1 MTNIISNKKKENLKK
16 KYEGWAKDLSKKYK
30 DRPMILIIVLVLIQL
45 ALLIVIYTKFK
56 SYLKYFTPAMSLI
69 TIVMIVHIIDKDMN
83 PAFKISWMA
92 PISIFPAFGTMLYLF
107 LHTFPGNKLGIKSL
121 KENIKKTK
129 PYLFQNKDHIS
140 EMKENASEFKGLA
153 DYVHKMGPYPVYK
166 NTKVDYYED
175 TVEGFEAIFA
185 AMRQAKEFIFA
196 EYFILKPGKILDE
209 FVSILEEKVKEGVEV
224 RFMFDAIS
232 MFNLPKNFEEELK
245 SKGIKVKI
253 FAPVS
258 PFLSTYQNNRDHR
271 KVLVID
277 NDQAF
282 SGGVNLADEYVNL
295 IEVYGHWKDNIIRI
309 RGEAVKSMTA
319 IFLQMWNIFADKK
332 EDYDR
337 YLAPRNTFFPNSDEY
352 VIPYADAPG
361 DGESLAKNVY
371 LYMIYEAKK
380 YVHIMTPY
388 LVLDNEVLTAL
399 TFAAKRG
406 IDVKI
411 IIPHIPDKKI
421 PFAVARSYYKDL
433 IPEGVKIF
441 EYTPGFVHSKVVV
454 IDGEATTVSTVN
466 MDFRSMY
473 LNFENGIFIHGGET
487 TSKVA
492 EDFQRTLELSH
503 RVEIE
508 GYYAFPKW
516 YRLFGAFMRIFGPLM

>member
-1 MTNIISNKKKENLKK
+1 MGKIISKKKKENLKK
-16 KYEGWAKDLSKKYK
+16 KYEELAKILSKKYK

-45 ALLIVIYTKFK
+45 ALLFVIFTKFK
-56 SYLKYFTPAMSLI
+56 SYLKYFTPAMTII
-69 TIVMIVHIIDKDMN
+69 TIAMITHIIDKDMN

-92 PISIFPAFGTMLYLF
+92 PISVFPAFGTMLYLF
-107 LHTFPGNKLGIKSL
+107 LHTFPGNKLGINSL

-129 PYLFQNKDHIS
+129 PYLFQNKDHLG
-140 EMKENASEFKGLA
+140 EMKEYASEFKGLA

-166 NTKVDYYED
+166 NTKVDYYEN
-175 TVEGFEAIFA
+175 TVEGFDAIFS

-209 FVSILEEKVKEGVEV
+209 FVSIMEEKVREGVEV

-258 PFLSTYQNNRDHR
+258 PFISTYQNNRDHR
-271 KVLVID
+271 KVLVVD
-277 NDQAF
+277 NDLAF

-295 IEVYGHWKDNIIRI
+295 IEVFGHWKDNVIRI

-319 IFLQMWNIFADKK
+319 IFLQMWNIFADEK
-332 EDYDR
+332 EDYDK
-337 YLAPRNTFFPNSDEY
+337 YLAPRDGFFPNSDEY

-380 YVHIMTPY
+380 YIHIMTPY

-433 IPEGVKIF
+433 IPEGVKIY
-441 EYTPGFVHSKVVV
+441 EYTPGFVHSKVVI

-473 LNFENGIFIHGGET
+473 LNFENGIFIHGKET
-487 TSKVA
+487 TESVE
-492 EDFQRTLELSH
+492 EDFQNTLAVSQ
-503 RVEIE
+503 RVDIE
-508 GYYAFPKW
+508 YYQSFPRK
-516 YRLFGAFMRIFGPLM
+516 YRFFGAFMRIFGPLM

>member
-1 MTNIISNKKKENLKK
+1 MGKIISKKKKENLKK
-16 KYEGWAKDLSKKYK
+16 KYEEWAKILSKKYK

-45 ALLIVIYTKFK
+45 ALLFVIYTKFK
-56 SYLKYFTPAMSLI
+56 SYLKYFTPAMTII
-69 TIVMIVHIIDKDMN
+69 TIAMITHIIDKDMN

-92 PISIFPAFGTMLYLF
+92 PISVFPAFGTMLYLF
-107 LHTFPGNKLGIKSL
+107 LHTIPGNKIGINSL

-129 PYLFQNKDHIS
+129 PYLFQNKDHLG
-140 EMKENASEFKGLA
+140 EMEEYASEFKGLA

-166 NTKVDYYED
+166 NTKVDYYEN
-175 TVEGFEAIFA
+175 TVEGFDALFS

-232 MFNLPKNFEEELK
+232 MFNLPRNFEEDLR
-245 SKGIKVKI
+245 SKGIEVKI

-277 NDQAF
+277 NDLAF
-282 SGGVNLADEYVNL
+282 SGGVNLADEYANL
-295 IEVYGHWKDNIIRI
+295 IEVYGHWKDNVIRI

-319 IFLQMWNIFADKK
+319 IFLQMWNIFADGK
-332 EDYDR
+332 EDYDK
-337 YLAPRNTFFPNSDEY
+337 YLAPRDGFFPNSDEY

-380 YVHIMTPY
+380 YIHIMTPY

-411 IIPHIPDKKI
+411 IMPHIPDKKI

-433 IPEGVKIF
+433 IPEGVKIY
-441 EYTPGFVHSKVVV
+441 EYTPGFVHSKVVI

-473 LNFENGIFIHGGET
+473 LNFENGVFVHGIET
-487 TSKVA
+487 ASSVE
-492 EDFQRTLELSH
+492 EDFQNTLAVSQ
-503 RVEIE
+503 RIDIE
-508 GYYAFPKW
+508 YYQSFPRK
-516 YRLFGAFMRIFGPLM
+516 YRFFAAFMRIFGPLM

>member
-1 MTNIISNKKKENLKK
+1 MGKIISKKKKENLKK
-16 KYEGWAKDLSKKYK
+16 KYEEWAKILSKKYK

-45 ALLIVIYTKFK
+45 ALLFVIYTKFK
-56 SYLKYFTPAMSLI
+56 SYLKYFTPAMTII
-69 TIVMIVHIIDKDMN
+69 TIAMITHIIDKDMN

-92 PISIFPAFGTMLYLF
+92 PISVFPAFGTMLYLF
-107 LHTFPGNKLGIKSL
+107 LHTFPGNKLGINSL

-129 PYLFQNKDHIS
+129 PYLFQNKDHLG
-140 EMKENASEFKGLA
+140 EMEEYASEFKGLA

-166 NTKVDYYED
+166 NTKVDYYEN
-175 TVEGFEAIFA
+175 TVEGFDAIFS

-232 MFNLPKNFEEELK
+232 MFNLPRNFEEDLRI
-245 SKGIKVKI
+245 KGIKVKI

-271 KVLVID
+271 KVLVVD
-277 NDQAF
+277 NDLAF
-282 SGGVNLADEYVNL
+282 SGGVNLADEYVNI
-295 IEVYGHWKDNIIRI
+295 IEVYGHWKDNVIRI

-319 IFLQMWNIFADKK
+319 IFLQMWNIFADGK

-337 YLAPRNTFFPNSDEY
+337 YLAPRDGFFPNSDEY

-380 YVHIMTPY
+380 YIHIMTPY

-411 IIPHIPDKKI
+411 IMPHIPDKKI

-433 IPEGVKIF
+433 IPEGVKIY
-441 EYTPGFVHSKVVV
+441 EYTPGFVHSKVVI

-473 LNFENGIFIHGGET
+473 LNFENGIFIHGKET
-487 TSKVA
+487 TESVE
-492 EDFQRTLELSH
+492 EDFQNTLAVSQ
-503 RVEIE
+503 RIDIE
-508 GYYAFPKW
+508 YYQSFPRK
-516 YRLFGAFMRIFGPLM
+516 YRFFAAFMRIFGPLM

>member
-1 MTNIISNKKKENLKK
+1 MGKIISKKKKENLKK
-16 KYEGWAKDLSKKYK
+16 KYEEWAKILSKKYK

-45 ALLIVIYTKFK
+45 ALLFVIYTKFK
-56 SYLKYFTPAMSLI
+56 SYLKYFTPAMTII
-69 TIVMIVHIIDKDMN
+69 TIAMITHIIDKDMN

-92 PISIFPAFGTMLYLF
+92 PISVFPAFGTMLYLF
-107 LHTFPGNKLGIKSL
+107 LHTFPGNKLGINSL

-129 PYLFQNKDHIS
+129 PYLFQNKDHLG
-140 EMKENASEFKGLA
+140 EMEEYASEFKGLA

-175 TVEGFEAIFA
+175 TVEGFDAIFS

-196 EYFILKPGKILDE
+196 EYFILKPGKILDK

-232 MFNLPKNFEEELK
+232 MFNLPRNFEEELK

-271 KVLVID
+271 KVLVVD
-277 NDQAF
+277 NDLAF

-295 IEVYGHWKDNIIRI
+295 IEVYGHWKDNVIRI

-319 IFLQMWNIFADKK
+319 IFLQMWNIFADGK
-332 EDYDR
+332 EDYDK
-337 YLAPRNTFFPNSDEY
+337 YLAPRDGFFPNSDEY

-380 YVHIMTPY
+380 YIHIMTPY

-411 IIPHIPDKKI
+411 IMPHIPDKKI

-433 IPEGVKIF
+433 IPEGVKIY
-441 EYTPGFVHSKVVV
+441 EYTPGFVHSKVVI

-473 LNFENGIFIHGGET
+473 LNFENGVFVHGIET
-487 TSKVA
+487 AESVE
-492 EDFQRTLELSH
+492 EDFQNTLAVSQ
-503 RVEIE
+503 RIDIE
-508 GYYAFPKW
+508 YYQSFPRK
-516 YRLFGAFMRIFGPLM
+516 YRFFGAFMRIFGPLM

>member
-1 MTNIISNKKKENLKK
+1 MGKIISKKKKENLKK
-16 KYEGWAKDLSKKYK
+16 KYEEWAKILSKKYK

-45 ALLIVIYTKFK
+45 ALLFVIYTKFK
-56 SYLKYFTPAMSLI
+56 SYLKYFTPAMTII
-69 TIVMIVHIIDKDMN
+69 TIAMITHIIDKDMN

-92 PISIFPAFGTMLYLF
+92 PISVFPAFGTMLYLF
-107 LHTFPGNKLGIKSL
+107 LHTFPGNKLGINSL

-129 PYLFQNKDHIS
+129 PYLFQNKDHLG
-140 EMKENASEFKGLA
+140 EMEEYASEFKGLA

-166 NTKVDYYED
+166 NTKVDYYEN
-175 TVEGFEAIFA
+175 TVEGFDAIFS

-232 MFNLPKNFEEELK
+232 MFNLPRNFEEDLRI
-245 SKGIKVKI
+245 KGIKVKI

-271 KVLVID
+271 KVLVVD
-277 NDQAF
+277 NDLAF

-295 IEVYGHWKDNIIRI
+295 IEVYGHWKDNVIRI

-319 IFLQMWNIFADKK
+319 IFLQMWNIFADGK
-332 EDYDR
+332 EDYDK
-337 YLAPRNTFFPNSDEY
+337 YLAPRDGFFPNSDEY

-380 YVHIMTPY
+380 YIHIMTPY

-411 IIPHIPDKKI
+411 IMPHIPDKKI

-433 IPEGVKIF
+433 IPEGVKIY
-441 EYTPGFVHSKVVV
+441 EYTPGFVHSKVVI

-473 LNFENGIFIHGGET
+473 LNFENGIFVHGIET
-487 TSKVA
+487 ASSVE
-492 EDFQRTLELSH
+492 EDFQNTLAVSQ
-503 RVEIE
+503 RIDIE
-508 GYYAFPKW
+508 YYQSFPRK
-516 YRLFGAFMRIFGPLM
+516 YRFFGAFMRIFGPLM

>member
-1 MTNIISNKKKENLKK
+1 MGKIISKKKKENLKK
-16 KYEGWAKDLSKKYK
+16 KYEEWAKILSKKYK

-45 ALLIVIYTKFK
+45 ALLFVIYTKFK
-56 SYLKYFTPAMSLI
+56 SYLKYFTPAMTII
-69 TIVMIVHIIDKDMN
+69 TIAMITHIIDKDMN

-92 PISIFPAFGTMLYLF
+92 PISVFPAFGTMLYLF
-107 LHTFPGNKLGIKSL
+107 LHTFPGNKLGINSL

-129 PYLFQNKDHIS
+129 PYLFQNKDHLG
-140 EMKENASEFKGLA
+140 EMEEYASEFKGLA
-153 DYVHKMGPYPVYK
+153 DYVHKIGPYPVYK
-166 NTKVDYYED
+166 NTKVDYYEN
-175 TVEGFEAIFA
+175 TVKGFEALFS

-232 MFNLPKNFEEELK
+232 MFNLPRNFEEDLRI
-245 SKGIKVKI
+245 KGIKVKI

-271 KVLVID
+271 KVLVVD
-277 NDQAF
+277 NDLAF

-295 IEVYGHWKDNIIRI
+295 IEVYGHWKDNVIRI

-319 IFLQMWNIFADKK
+319 IFLQMWNIFADGK
-332 EDYDR
+332 EDYDK
-337 YLAPRNTFFPNSDEY
+337 YLAPRDGFFPNSDEY

-380 YVHIMTPY
+380 YIHIMTPY

-411 IIPHIPDKKI
+411 IMPHIPDKKI

-433 IPEGVKIF
+433 IPEGVKIY
-441 EYTPGFVHSKVVV
+441 EYTPGFVHSKVVI

-473 LNFENGIFIHGGET
+473 LNFENGIFIHGIET
-487 TSKVA
+487 ASSVE
-492 EDFQRTLELSH
+492 EDFQNTLAVSQ
-503 RVEIE
+503 RIDIE
-508 GYYAFPKW
+508 YYQSFPRK
-516 YRLFGAFMRIFGPLM
+516 YRFFGAFMRIFGPLM

>member
-1 MTNIISNKKKENLKK
+1 MGKIISKKKKENLKK
-16 KYEGWAKDLSKKYK
+16 KYEEWAKILSKKYK

-45 ALLIVIYTKFK
+45 ALLFVIYTKFK
-56 SYLKYFTPAMSLI
+56 SYLKYFTPAMTII
-69 TIVMIVHIIDKDMN
+69 TIAMITHIIDKDMN

-92 PISIFPAFGTMLYLF
+92 PISVFPAFGTMLYLF
-107 LHTFPGNKLGIKSL
+107 LHTFPGNKLGINSL

-129 PYLFQNKDHIS
+129 PYLFQNKDHLG
-140 EMKENASEFKGLA
+140 EMEEYASEFKGLA

-166 NTKVDYYED
+166 NTKVDYYEN
-175 TVEGFEAIFA
+175 TVEGFDAIFS

-232 MFNLPKNFEEELK
+232 MFNLPRNFEEDLRI
-245 SKGIKVKI
+245 KGIKVKI

-271 KVLVID
+271 KVLVVD
-277 NDQAF
+277 NDLAF

-295 IEVYGHWKDNIIRI
+295 IEVYGHWKDNVIRI

-319 IFLQMWNIFADKK
+319 IFLQMWNIFADGK
-332 EDYDR
+332 EDYDK
-337 YLAPRNTFFPNSDEY
+337 YLAPRDGFFPNSDEY

-380 YVHIMTPY
+380 YIHIMTPY

-411 IIPHIPDKKI
+411 IMPHIPDKKI

-433 IPEGVKIF
+433 IPEGVKIY
-441 EYTPGFVHSKVVV
+441 EYIPGFVHSKVVI

-473 LNFENGIFIHGGET
+473 LNFENGIFIHGKET
-487 TSKVA
+487 TESVE
-492 EDFQRTLELSH
+492 EDFQNTLAVSQ
-503 RVEIE
+503 RVDIE
-508 GYYAFPKW
+508 YYQSFPRK
-516 YRLFGAFMRIFGPLM
+516 YRFFGAFMRIFGPLM

>member
-1 MTNIISNKKKENLKK
+1 MGKIISKKKKENLKK
-16 KYEGWAKDLSKKYK
+16 KYEEWAKILSKKYK

-45 ALLIVIYTKFK
+45 ALLFVIYTKFK
-56 SYLKYFTPAMSLI
+56 SYLKYFTPAMTII
-69 TIVMIVHIIDKDMN
+69 TIAMITHIIDKDMN

-92 PISIFPAFGTMLYLF
+92 PISVFPAFGTMLYLF
-107 LHTFPGNKLGIKSL
+107 LHTFPGNKLGINSL

-129 PYLFQNKDHIS
+129 PYLFQNKDHLG
-140 EMKENASEFKGLA
+140 EMEEYASEFKGLA

-166 NTKVDYYED
+166 NTKVDYYEN
-175 TVEGFEAIFA
+175 TVEGFDAIFS

-232 MFNLPKNFEEELK
+232 MFNLPRNFEEDLK
-245 SKGIKVKI
+245 IKGIEVKI

-271 KVLVID
+271 KVLVVD
-277 NDQAF
+277 NDLAF

-295 IEVYGHWKDNIIRI
+295 IEVYGHWKDNVIRI

-319 IFLQMWNIFADKK
+319 IFLQMWNIFADGK
-332 EDYDR
+332 EDYDK
-337 YLAPRNTFFPNSDEY
+337 YLAPRDGFFPNSDEY

-380 YVHIMTPY
+380 YIHIMTPY

-411 IIPHIPDKKI
+411 IMPHIPDKKI

-433 IPEGVKIF
+433 IPEGVKIY
-441 EYTPGFVHSKVVV
+441 EYTPGFVHSKVVI

-473 LNFENGIFIHGGET
+473 LNFENGVFVHGIET
-487 TSKVA
+487 ASSVE
-492 EDFQRTLELSH
+492 EDFQNTLAVSQ
-503 RVEIE
+503 RIDIE
-508 GYYAFPKW
+508 YYQSFPRK
-516 YRLFGAFMRIFGPLM
+516 YRFFGAFMRIFGPLM

>member
-1 MTNIISNKKKENLKK
+1 MGKIISKKKKENLKK
-16 KYEGWAKDLSKKYK
+16 KYEEWAKILSKKYK

-45 ALLIVIYTKFK
+45 ALLFVIYTKFK
-56 SYLKYFTPAMSLI
+56 SYLKYFTPAMTII
-69 TIVMIVHIIDKDMN
+69 TIAMITHIIDKDMN

-92 PISIFPAFGTMLYLF
+92 PISVFPAFGTMLYLF
-107 LHTFPGNKLGIKSL
+107 LHTIPGNKLGINSL

-129 PYLFQNKDHIS
+129 PYLFQNKDHLG
-140 EMKENASEFKGLA
+140 EMEEYASEFKGLA

-166 NTKVDYYED
+166 NTKVDYYEN
-175 TVEGFEAIFA
+175 TVEGFDAIFS

-196 EYFILKPGKILDE
+196 EYFILKPGKILDK

-232 MFNLPKNFEEELK
+232 MFNLPRNFEEELK

-271 KVLVID
+271 KVLVVD
-277 NDQAF
+277 NDLAF

-295 IEVYGHWKDNIIRI
+295 IEVYGHWKDNVIRI

-319 IFLQMWNIFADKK
+319 IFLQMWNIFADGK
-332 EDYDR
+332 EDYDK
-337 YLAPRNTFFPNSDEY
+337 YLAPRDGFFPNSDEY

-380 YVHIMTPY
+380 YIHIMTPY

-411 IIPHIPDKKI
+411 IMPHIPDKKI

-433 IPEGVKIF
+433 IPEGVKIY
-441 EYTPGFVHSKVVV
+441 EYTPGFVHSKVVI

-473 LNFENGIFIHGGET
+473 LNFENGVFVHGIET
-487 TSKVA
+487 ASSVE
-492 EDFQRTLELSH
+492 EDFQNTLAVSQ
-503 RVEIE
+503 RIDIE
-508 GYYAFPKW
+508 YYQSFPRK
-516 YRLFGAFMRIFGPLM
+516 YRFFGAFMRIFGPLM